1 MFQKSTHVH
10 FQKTQKK
17 NSWKTYGIFLGG
29 KHPQNGEERKAL
41 SWLLLSQLLEMGKF

>member
-10 FQKTQKK
+10 FQKILKK

-29 KHPQNGEERKAL
+29 KHHKNGEKRKAL
-41 SWLLLSQLLEMGKF
+41 SLLLLLEMGEI